1 MPEMEAKYPDAAMF
15 GDLPAYGLYCRHV
28 AGLTADGL
36 DLGVAQP
43 DARPAVVL
51 DDARGVHVR
60 SLRAMPPAGGGPTL
74 WMHGVQDVDVTD
86 TRRHAGGNPVVRVG
100 GRTTS
105 RVRLLSDGEDGR
117 DLHAVVLDGD
127 VVASALT
134 IGRR

>member
-1 MPEMEAKYPDAAMF
+1 
-15 GDLPAYGLYCRHV
+15 
-28 AGLTADGL
+28 
-36 DLGVAQP
+36 
-43 DARPAVVL
+43 
-51 DDARGVHVR
+51 
-60 SLRAMPPAGGGPTL
+60 
-74 WMHGVQDVDVTD
+74 MHGVQDVDVTD